1 MKFILSFLILVFSS
15 IGNAQEVDSTIY
27 QNTHKKEQPY
37 VDFIRG
43 KVNITIDTSVKKVI
57 GKVTYA
63 FKIIAP
69 TPRIRIDA
77 WDMNIS
83 TALIEGNQVQTD
95 YDQETIVITHNFEV
109 NKEYSVTIHYEAKPK
124 KALYFVKDYEGND
137 QIWTQGQ
144 GKYTSNWLPS
154 FDDMNEKVEY
164 DLTINFHKSYEV
176 IANGKL
182 TKTVSVNDS
191 IQSWQYDMQRPMSS
205 YLVAFA
211 IGKYDKVVETSSNG
225 TPLEMYYYPRDKNK
239 FESTYK
245 HSKQIFDFL
254 EKEIGFL
261 FPWQNYK
268 QIPVKDFLYAGMENT
283 GTTIFSDAFVVD
295 ETAFVDQNYIN
306 VNAHELAHQWF
317 GDLVT
322 ETEATH
328 HWLQEGFATYYALLA
343 EKEIFGDDYFQYKLY
358 ESAEQLTELSKTK
371 NATSLLN
378 PKASSLTFYQRGAWA
393 IHALRNLIG
402 DTSFKITIHNYLEKH
417 KFQNVITNDFMAIAE
432 EVSGTDLKTFRQ
444 SWLENIKFPSQEAL
458 NILAKSDFIKSYLSL
473 AQERTQPMA
482 GKWGTLARALDFPVN
497 DYIGQEAVYQLEGKN
512 SPEIIALYDKA
523 FETNNIFVR
532 QAIANTLI
540 KIPKELQEQYES
552 LLKEASYAT
561 IEPALYHL
569 WTSFPEKRKEYLDLT
584 KEIVGFN
591 TKNIRMLWLV
601 LALNTKDY
609 HTSEHQKFYQELS
622 GYTSTKFG
630 FGIREN
636 AFTYLESLQTFS
648 DQSLLD
654 LLEGAT
660 HHNWRFRNSC
670 RKILDNI
677 LKSEKYKKK
686 YVALSNSLPKNQHD
700 FLKKK
705 IIP

>member
-1 MKFILSFLILVFSS
+1 MKFILSFLILVFSF
-15 IGNAQEVDSTIY
+15 IGNAQEVASVQLHDS
-27 QNTHKKEQPY
+27 KKEQTD
-37 VDFIRG
+37 VDFLKG
-43 KVNITIDTSVKKVI
+43 KVDVTVNPKSKKVI
-57 GKVTYA
+57 GKVTYT
-63 FKIIAP
+63 FKITKSVKSIFVDAQHM
-69 TPRIRIDA
+69 TINKVSLDDKNVDFKYDDKKISINSNFKNESQHRI
-77 WDMNIS
+77 
-83 TALIEGNQVQTD
+83 V
-95 YDQETIVITHNFEV
+95 
-109 NKEYSVTIHYEAKPK
+109 IHYEAKPK

-164 DLTINFHKSYEV
+164 DLTIDFHKGYEV

-182 TKTVSVNDS
+182 IKTESVNDS
-191 IQSWQYDMQRPMSS
+191 IQSWQYDMQHPMSS

-211 IGKYDKVVETSSNG
+211 IGKYDKVVETSTSG
-225 TPLEMYYYPRDKNK
+225 IPLEMYYYPADKNK

-245 HSKQIFDFL
+245 HSKKIFDFL
-254 EKEIGFL
+254 EKEIGFS

-283 GTTIFSDAFVVD
+283 GTTIFSDAFMVD
-295 ETAFVDQNYIN
+295 ETAFIDQNYIN

-317 GDLVT
+317 GDLIT
-322 ETEATH
+322 ETEGTH

-378 PKASSLTFYQRGAWA
+378 PKASSLTFYQRGAWT

-402 DTSFKITIHNYLEKH
+402 DTSFKITIYNYLEKH
-417 KFQNVITNDFMAIAE
+417 KFQNVTTDDFFAIAG
-432 EVSGTDLKTFRQ
+432 EVSGTDLKAFRQ
-444 SWLENIKFPSQEAL
+444 LWLENVKFPSQGAL
-458 NILAKSDFIKSYLSL
+458 DILAKSDFIKNYLGL

-482 GKWGTLARALDFPVN
+482 GKWGTLAKALDFPAN
-497 DYIGQEAVYQLEGKN
+497 DYIGQEAVYQLEGKS
-512 SPEIIALYDKA
+512 SPEVIALYDKA

-532 QAIANTLI
+532 QAIANTLSAV
-540 KIPKELQEQYES
+540 PKGLQEQYES
-552 LLKEASYAT
+552 LLNDASYAT

-609 HTSEHQKFYQELS
+609 HTSEHQKFYLELS
-622 GYTSTKFG
+622 GYTSSKFG
-630 FGIREN
+630 FSTREN
-636 AFTYLESLQTFS
+636 AFTYLESLQAFS
-648 DQSLLD
+648 DQSLID
-654 LLEGAT
+654 LVGGAT

-670 RKILDNI
+670 RKILDKI
-677 LKSEKYKKK
+677 LKDEKYKKK
-686 YVALSNSLPKNQHD
+686 YVVLLNSLPKNQYD
-700 FLKKK
+700 FLKEK
-705 IIP
+705 ITP

>member
-15 IGNAQEVDSTIY
+15 IGNAQEVASVQPLTS
-27 QNTHKKEQPY
+27 KKEQAD
-37 VDFIRG
+37 VDFLKSKVDVTIDSKSKEVKG
-43 KVNITIDTSVKKVI
+43 KVAYT
-57 GKVTYA
+57 
-63 FKIIAP
+63 FKIVKPVRSIAV
-69 TPRIRIDA
+69 DA
-77 WDMNIS
+77 QHMIIS
-83 TALIEGNQVQTD
+83 NVSLDDKDVD
-95 YDQETIVITHNFEV
+95 FKYDDKKISINSSFKSESEHQIV
-109 NKEYSVTIHYEAKPK
+109 IHYEAKPK

-137 QIWTQGQ
+137 QVWTQGQ

-154 FDDMNEKVEY
+154 FDDMNEKTEF
-164 DLTINFHKSYEV
+164 DLTINFQKGYEV

-182 TKTVSVNDS
+182 TKTESVNDS
-191 IQSWQYDMQRPMSS
+191 IQSWHYDMQQPMSS

-211 IGKYDKVVETSSNG
+211 IGKYDKVVETSANG
-225 TPLEMYYYPRDKNK
+225 TPLEMYYYPKDKNK
-239 FESTYK
+239 LEATYK
-245 HSKQIFDFL
+245 HSKRIFDFL
-254 EKEIGFL
+254 EKEIGFS

-283 GTTIFSDAFVVD
+283 GTTIFSDAFMVD
-295 ETAFVDQNYIN
+295 ETAFIDQNYIN

-322 ETEATH
+322 ETEGTH

-343 EKEIFGDDYFQYKLY
+343 EKEIFGNDYFQYKLY

-371 NATSLLN
+371 NATSLLD

-402 DTSFKITIHNYLEKH
+402 DTSFKITIYNYLEKH
-417 KFQNVITNDFMAIAE
+417 KFQNVTTDDFIATAE

-444 SWLENIKFPSQEAL
+444 LWLENIKFPSQEAL
-458 NILAKSDFIKSYLSL
+458 DILAKSDFIKNYLSL

-482 GKWGTLARALDFPVN
+482 GKWGTLAKALNFPTN

-512 SPEIIALYDKA
+512 APEIIALYDKA

-532 QAIANTLI
+532 QAIANTLSTV
-540 KIPKELQEQYES
+540 PKGLQEQYES
-552 LLKEASYAT
+552 LLKDASYAT

-584 KEIVGFN
+584 REMVGFT

-609 HTSEHQKFYQELS
+609 HTNEHQKFYIELS
-622 GYTSTKFG
+622 GYTSSKFG
-630 FGIREN
+630 FSTREN
-636 AFTYLESLQTFS
+636 AFTYLESLQAFS

-654 LLEGAT
+654 LVDGAT

-670 RKILDNI
+670 RKILDKI
-677 LKSEKYKKK
+677 LKDEKYKKK
-686 YVALSNSLPKNQHD
+686 YVVLLNSLPKNQHD
-700 FLKKK
+700 FLEKKLT
-705 IIP
+705 P

>member
-15 IGNAQEVDSTIY
+15 IGNAQEIASVESL
-27 QNTHKKEQPY
+27 NSKKEQAN
-37 VDFIRG
+37 VDFLKG
-43 KVNITIDTSVKKVI
+43 KVNVTVDSKSREVK
-57 GKVTYA
+57 GKVAYT
-63 FKIIAP
+63 FKIIKPVRAI
-69 TPRIRIDA
+69 TVDAQHMIISNVSLDDKDVDFKYDDKKVVINSNFKNASEHRI
-77 WDMNIS
+77 
-83 TALIEGNQVQTD
+83 V
-95 YDQETIVITHNFEV
+95 
-109 NKEYSVTIHYEAKPK
+109 IHYEAKPK

-137 QIWTQGQ
+137 QVWTQGQ

-154 FDDMNEKVEY
+154 FDDMNEKTEF
-164 DLTINFHKSYEV
+164 DLTINFQKGYEV

-182 TKTVSVNDS
+182 TKTESVNDS
-191 IQSWQYDMQRPMSS
+191 IQSWQYDMQRAMSS

-211 IGKYDKVVETSSNG
+211 IGKYDKVVETSANG
-225 TPLEMYYYPRDKNK
+225 TPLEMYYYPKDKNK
-239 FESTYK
+239 FEATYK
-245 HSKQIFDFL
+245 HSKRIFEFL
-254 EKEIGFL
+254 EKEIGFS

-283 GTTIFSDAFVVD
+283 GTTIFSDAFMVD
-295 ETAFVDQNYIN
+295 ETAFIDQNYIN

-322 ETEATH
+322 ETEGTH

-371 NATSLLN
+371 NATSLLD

-393 IHALRNLIG
+393 IHALRKLIG
-402 DTSFKITIHNYLEKH
+402 DTSFKITIYNYLEKH
-417 KFQNVITNDFMAIAE
+417 KFQNVTTNDFFAIAE
-432 EVSGTDLKTFRQ
+432 EVSGTDLKAFRQ
-444 SWLENIKFPSQEAL
+444 LWLENIKFPSQEAL
-458 NILAKSDFIKSYLSL
+458 DILAKSDFIKSYLGL

-482 GKWGTLARALDFPVN
+482 GKWGTLAKALGFPTN

-512 SPEIIALYDKA
+512 SPEVIALYDKA

-532 QAIANTLI
+532 QAIANTLNTV
-540 KIPKELQEQYES
+540 PKDLQEQYES
-552 LLKEASYAT
+552 LLKDASYAT

-584 KEIVGFN
+584 REIVGFN

-609 HTSEHQKFYQELS
+609 HTSEHQKFYLELS
-622 GYTSTKFG
+622 GYTSSKFG
-630 FGIREN
+630 FSTREN
-636 AFTYLESLQTFS
+636 AFTYLESLQAFS
-648 DQSLLD
+648 DQSLID
-654 LLEGAT
+654 LVDGAT

-670 RKILDNI
+670 RKILDKI
-677 LKSEKYKKK
+677 LKDEKYKKK
-686 YVALSNSLPKNQHD
+686 YVVLLNSLPKNQHD
-700 FLKKK
+700 FLEKKLT
-705 IIP
+705 P